1 MRLLPM
7 MLVACLV
14 ASPLSAAAQGAPAD
28 HGAKIYQRCA
38 ACHLPNGQGV
48 PGAFPALAGRV
59 DKAALN
65 DTGRDYLVM
74 AVSAGLMGEIEV
86 DGRKIRGIMP
96 AQAGLTDADIAA
108 VLNYAITL
116 NDAGAAPIKAPPRA
130 FTAEEVAA
138 IRARFVNA
146 NPNAVHAIRA
156 GVFEAPPAV
165 VDGEK

>member
-1 MRLLPM
+1 MRLLPIVF
-7 MLVACLV
+7 VACLAAAPV
-14 ASPLSAAAQGAPAD
+14 TAAAQSAPAD

-48 PGAFPALAGRV
+48 PGAFPTLAGRV

-65 DTGRDYLVM
+65 DAGRDYLVM
-74 AVSAGLMGEIEV
+74 TIAAGLMGEIDV
-86 DGRKIRGIMP
+86 DSRKIRGFMP

-116 NDAGAAPIKAPPRA
+116 KGADAASFKTSPRA

-138 IRARFVNA
+138 IRARFANA
-146 NPNAVHAIRA
+146 NPNAVHAIRT
-156 GVFEAPPAV
+156 GVFEAPPAAEN
-165 VDGEK
+165 EK